1 MDDTKNME
9 QTPYM
14 TIKMARNRGLSVNL
28 ETIKNTGLVHFL
40 PAQLVW
46 DTDNGTWYVEDV
58 FGEKIYSYEIIRAH
72 LCFIGMVKD

>member
-1 MDDTKNME
+1 ME

-14 TIKMARNRGLSVNL
+14 AIKMALNRRLSVNL
-28 ETIKNTGLVHFL
+28 KTIKNKGLVHFL

-58 FGEKIYSYEIIRAH
+58 FGEKIYSYEIVDAYI
-72 LCFIGMVKD
+72 CFIGLVK